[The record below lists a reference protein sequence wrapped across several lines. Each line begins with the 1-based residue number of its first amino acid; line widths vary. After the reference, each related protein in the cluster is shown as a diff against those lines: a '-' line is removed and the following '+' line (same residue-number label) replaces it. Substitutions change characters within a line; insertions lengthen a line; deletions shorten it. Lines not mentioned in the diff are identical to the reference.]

1 MVSREFFVLDG
12 TGHVSFTLHS
22 EEPEAFA
29 TLKSATARARQ
40 LAKSEPGHT
49 CVITQAIAYVTCEIA
64 PPKVTLKERK
74 LQGNRNG
81 RPHRKAA
88 HRQPASHR

>member
-1 MVSREFFVLDG
+1 MVSREYFVLDG

-29 TLKSATARARQ
+29 SLKSATTRARQ

-49 CVITQAIAYVTCEIA
+49 CVVAEAVAYVTCEIA

-74 LQGNRNG
+74 LKGRSNGARNKTA
-81 RPHRKAA
+81 HRK
-88 HRQPASHR
+88 